1 MEYMKV
7 DKIKLIAN
15 EGEVLSLEYE
25 DVYYP
30 AIKLKRCFP
39 FKCPTSYISVCNS
52 ENDHEIGI
60 IYDLNELDSKML
72 QIAIDELNFRYFVP
86 VINKISKI
94 KEKRNFAHFDIITNS
109 GNKKITLQDIPFNIN
124 AYPNGQVLIKDV
136 DGNLYEVSQ
145 QYLSS
150 NDKNAKYIKN
160 YL

>member
-52 ENDHEIGI
+52 ENDQEIGI

-86 VINKISKI
+86 VITKISKI
-94 KEKRNFAHFDIITNS
+94 KLSTKKTMSISFILIVCNS
-109 GNKKITLQDIPFNIN
+109 FFIFIYNSSSLF
-124 AYPNGQVLIKDV
+124 
-136 DGNLYEVSQ
+136 VSVFEISLSF
-145 QYLSS
+145 LSS
-150 NDKNAKYIKN
+150 SSLLGRTGSNLLNK
-160 YL
+160 LSE

>member
-52 ENDHEIGI
+52 ENDQEIGI
-60 IYDLNELDSKML
+60 IYDLNELDSEML

-86 VINKISKI
+86 VITKISKI